1 MQIAVKKRSS
11 DCSGRALLVGG
22 QIRLQTTVKVSEIQQ
37 NQEVDL
43 MSKQFLSDVTSS
55 NFLRRVSW
63 LFGLSVII
71 AVVFGLVANIA
82 PTSARDDDDDA
93 CSSRR
98 GPSIQLP
105 TTKLFIE
112 HNSTAEDTGVHGA
125 FDSVDWQKLCV
136 YDPNG
141 RMVLEVEP
149 KRQLRTLSISGIF
162 FESREPPNDEVS
174 IEQILAMFPE
184 GRYSVRGRALDGRRL
199 TGAATFTHDIPSAP
213 VIVFPQEDGTV
224 SPDGFAVMW
233 NHVTTTLDGEPLN
246 RTGYEVIVTKDVPDD
261 PNGFSRPTY
270 DVHVPP
276 SETSLTVP
284 SEFLEPGTRYELE
297 VLVLEVSGN
306 QTITSFFFQTQ

>member
-1 MQIAVKKRSS
+1 
-11 DCSGRALLVGG
+11 
-22 QIRLQTTVKVSEIQQ
+22 
-37 NQEVDL
+37 
-43 MSKQFLSDVTSS
+43 MSKMDFSGE
-55 NFLRRVSW
+55 FLRRATW
-63 LFGLSVII
+63 FFGLSAMV
-71 AVVFGLVANIA
+71 AVLLFLVADSV

-93 CSSRR
+93 CSRR
-98 GPSIQLP
+98 GGPSVRLP

-125 FDSVDWQKLCV
+125 FDSIDWQKLCV
-136 YDPNG
+136 FDPNG
-141 RMVLEVEP
+141 RQVLEVEP

-162 FESREPPNDEVS
+162 FESREPPNEEVS
-174 IEQILAMFPE
+174 IEEILAMFPE

-213 VIVFPQEDGTV
+213 VIVFPQENGVV

-233 NHVTTTLDGEPLN
+233 NHVTTTLDGDPLD

-261 PNGFSRPTY
+261 PNGFSRPTF

-297 VLVLEVSGN
+297 ILVLEVSGN
-306 QTITSFFFQTQ
+306 QTITSIFFETK